1 MKVSKKDIYL
11 IIGFLG
17 VLAFLCAFLW
27 VYQPTME
34 KVDALKAESRSLE
47 IEIADLQ
54 SKMDNKDTYVSKTQE
69 MATEMDSILQMFPV
83 ELKEEDA
90 IVLTLTEELLSPM
103 IVTTLTMDETEP
115 VDFELY
121 TQESEEAE
129 PVDFELYTQES
140 EEAEPVDFELY
151 TQESEEAEPVDTGE
165 TIQLGLYRNPVSMQF
180 VSSYEALKRYVK
192 TVALQTN
199 RTKIVGITASYDEM
213 TGLLTCVANLNMYF
227 ITGQEDKTYVQP
239 DFSSVITGTDN
250 PFGSITMP
258 YEADV
263 AGLAENV
270 TGIHVDEEETEEDNG
285 EDM

>member
-129 PVDFELYTQES
+129 PVD
-140 EEAEPVDFELY
+140 
-151 TQESEEAEPVDTGE
+151 TGE

-199 RTKIVGITASYDEM
+199 RTKIVGITASYDET

-258 YEADV
+258 YEAGV
-263 AGLAENV
+263 AGLAEEV
-270 TGIHVDEEETEEDNG
+270 TGIHVDEDEEAEEDNG
-285 EDM
+285 EGM

>member
-129 PVDFELYTQES
+129 PVD
-140 EEAEPVDFELY
+140 
-151 TQESEEAEPVDTGE
+151 TGE
-165 TIQLGLYRNPVSMQF
+165 TVQLGLYRNPVSMQF

-199 RTKIVGITASYDEM
+199 RTKIVGITASYDET

-258 YEADV
+258 YEAGV
-263 AGLAENV
+263 AGLAEEV
-270 TGIHVDEEETEEDNG
+270 TGIHVDEDEEAEEDNG
-285 EDM
+285 EGM

>member
-27 VYQPTME
+27 VYQPAME
-34 KVDALKAESRSLE
+34 KVDDLKAESRSLE

-129 PVDFELYTQES
+129 PVD
-140 EEAEPVDFELY
+140 
-151 TQESEEAEPVDTGE
+151 TGE

-192 TVALQTN
+192 TVSLQTN

-263 AGLAENV
+263 AGLAEDA
-270 TGIHVDEEETEEDNG
+270 TGIHVDEEEAEEDNG

>member
-34 KVDALKAESRSLE
+34 KVDALKAESRSME
-47 IEIADLQ
+47 IEIAD
-54 SKMDNKDTYVSKTQE
+54 VSKTQE

-103 IVTTLTMDETEP
+103 IVTTLTMDET
-115 VDFELY
+115 
-121 TQESEEAE
+121 
-129 PVDFELYTQES
+129 
-140 EEAEPVDFELY
+140 EPVDFELY

-263 AGLAENV
+263 AGLAEDA
-270 TGIHVDEEETEEDNG
+270 TGIHVDEEESEEDNG

>member
-1 MKVSKKDIYL
+1 MKVSKRDIYL

-34 KVDALKAESRSLE
+34 KVNALKAESRSLE

-54 SKMDNKDTYVSKTQE
+54 SKMDNKDTYVTKTQE
-69 MATEMDSILQMFPV
+69 MATEMDGILQLFPV

-103 IVTTLTMDETEP
+103 TVVTLTMDETEP

-121 TQESEEAE
+121 TQEA
-129 PVDFELYTQES
+129 
-140 EEAEPVDFELY
+140 
-151 TQESEEAEPVDTGE
+151 EEAEPVDTEE
-165 TIQLGLYRNPVSMQF
+165 TVQLGLYRNPVSMQF

-199 RTKIVGITASYDEM
+199 RTRIVGVTASYDET

-263 AGLAENV
+263 AGLAEDA
-270 TGIHVDEEETEEDNG
+270 TGIHVDEGEETEKDNN

>member
-1 MKVSKKDIYL
+1 MKVSKRDIYL

-54 SKMDNKDTYVSKTQE
+54 SKMDNKDTYVTKTQE
-69 MATEMDSILQMFPV
+69 MATEMDGILQLFPV

-103 IVTTLTMDETEP
+103 TVVTLTMDETEP

-121 TQESEEAE
+121 TQEA
-129 PVDFELYTQES
+129 
-140 EEAEPVDFELY
+140 
-151 TQESEEAEPVDTGE
+151 EEAEPVDTEE
-165 TIQLGLYRNPVSMQF
+165 TVQLGLYRNPVSMQF

-199 RTKIVGITASYDEM
+199 RTWIVGVTASYDET

-263 AGLAENV
+263 AGLAEDA
-270 TGIHVDEEETEEDNG
+270 TGIHVDEGEETEKDNN

>member
-17 VLAFLCAFLW
+17 VLAFICAFVW

-34 KVDALKAESRSLE
+34 KVDALNAESRTME

-54 SKMDNKDTYVSKTQE
+54 SKMDNKDTYLTKTQE
-69 MATEMDSILQMFPV
+69 MATEMDGILQMFPV

-103 IVTTLTMDETEP
+103 TVVTLTMDETEP

-121 TQESEEAE
+121 TQEA
-129 PVDFELYTQES
+129 
-140 EEAEPVDFELY
+140 
-151 TQESEEAEPVDTGE
+151 EEAEPVDTEE
-165 TIQLGLYRNPVSMQF
+165 TVQLGLYRNPVSMQF

-199 RTKIVGITASYDEM
+199 RTKIVGITASYDET

-239 DFSSVITGTDN
+239 DFSSVIMGTDN
-250 PFGSITMP
+250 PFGTITMP
-258 YEADV
+258 YEAGV
-263 AGLAENV
+263 AGLAEEV
-270 TGIHVDEEETEEDNG
+270 TGIHVDEEEEEDDG

>member
-1 MKVSKKDIYL
+1 
-11 IIGFLG
+11 
-17 VLAFLCAFLW
+17 
-27 VYQPTME
+27 
-34 KVDALKAESRSLE
+34 
-47 IEIADLQ
+47 
-54 SKMDNKDTYVSKTQE
+54 
-69 MATEMDSILQMFPV
+69 MDSILQMFPV

-103 IVTTLTMDETEP
+103 IVTTLTMDET
-115 VDFELY
+115 
-121 TQESEEAE
+121 
-129 PVDFELYTQES
+129 
-140 EEAEPVDFELY
+140 EPVDFELY

-227 ITGQEDKTYVQP
+227 ITGQEDKTYVWP

-263 AGLAENV
+263 AGLAEDA
-270 TGIHVDEEETEEDNG
+270 TGIHVDEEEVEEDNG

>member
-69 MATEMDSILQMFPV
+69 MATEMDSILQMSPV

-103 IVTTLTMDETEP
+103 IVTTLTMDET
-115 VDFELY
+115 
-121 TQESEEAE
+121 
-129 PVDFELYTQES
+129 
-140 EEAEPVDFELY
+140 EPVDFELY

-263 AGLAENV
+263 AGLAEDA
-270 TGIHVDEEETEEDNG
+270 TGIHVDEEEVEEDNG

>member
-1 MKVSKKDIYL
+1 MKVSKRDIYL

-54 SKMDNKDTYVSKTQE
+54 SKMDNKDTYVTKTQE
-69 MATEMDSILQMFPV
+69 METEMDGILQLFPV

-103 IVTTLTMDETEP
+103 TVVTLTMDETEP

-121 TQESEEAE
+121 TQEA
-129 PVDFELYTQES
+129 
-140 EEAEPVDFELY
+140 
-151 TQESEEAEPVDTGE
+151 EEAEPVDTEE
-165 TIQLGLYRNPVSMQF
+165 TVQLGLYRNPVSMQF

-199 RTKIVGITASYDEM
+199 RTRIVGVTASYDET

-263 AGLAENV
+263 AGLAEDA
-270 TGIHVDEEETEEDNG
+270 TGIHVDEGEETEKDNN

>member
-129 PVDFELYTQES
+129 PVD
-140 EEAEPVDFELY
+140 
-151 TQESEEAEPVDTGE
+151 TGE

-227 ITGQEDKTYVQP
+227 ITGHEDKTYVQP

-263 AGLAENV
+263 AGLAEDA
-270 TGIHVDEEETEEDNG
+270 TGIHVDEEEAEEDNG

>member
-1 MKVSKKDIYL
+1 MKVSKRDIYL

-54 SKMDNKDTYVSKTQE
+54 SKMDNKDTYVTKTQE
-69 MATEMDSILQMFPV
+69 METEMDGILQLFPV

-103 IVTTLTMDETEP
+103 TVVTLTMDETEP

-121 TQESEEAE
+121 TQEA
-129 PVDFELYTQES
+129 
-140 EEAEPVDFELY
+140 
-151 TQESEEAEPVDTGE
+151 EEAEPVDTEE
-165 TIQLGLYRNPVSMQF
+165 TVQLGLYRNPVSMQF

-199 RTKIVGITASYDEM
+199 RTKIVGVTASYDET

-263 AGLAENV
+263 AGLAEDA
-270 TGIHVDEEETEEDNG
+270 TGIHVDEGEETEKDNN

>member
-1 MKVSKKDIYL
+1 MKVSKRDIYL

-54 SKMDNKDTYVSKTQE
+54 SKMDNKDTYVTKTQE
-69 MATEMDSILQMFPV
+69 MATEMDGILQLFPV

-103 IVTTLTMDETEP
+103 TVVTLTMDETEP

-121 TQESEEAE
+121 TQEA
-129 PVDFELYTQES
+129 
-140 EEAEPVDFELY
+140 
-151 TQESEEAEPVDTGE
+151 EEAEPVDTEE
-165 TIQLGLYRNPVSMQF
+165 TVQLGLYRNPVSMQF

-199 RTKIVGITASYDEM
+199 RTRIVGVTASYDET

-263 AGLAENV
+263 AGLAEDA
-270 TGIHVDEEETEEDNG
+270 TGIHVDEGEETEKDNN

>member
-17 VLAFLCAFLW
+17 VLAFICAFVW

-34 KVDALKAESRSLE
+34 KVDALNAESRTME

-54 SKMDNKDTYVSKTQE
+54 SKMDNKDTYLTKTQE
-69 MATEMDSILQMFPV
+69 MATEMDGILQMFPV

-103 IVTTLTMDETEP
+103 TVVTLTMDETEP

-121 TQESEEAE
+121 TQEA
-129 PVDFELYTQES
+129 
-140 EEAEPVDFELY
+140 
-151 TQESEEAEPVDTGE
+151 EEAEPVDTEE
-165 TIQLGLYRNPVSMQF
+165 TVQLGLYRNPVSMQF

-199 RTKIVGITASYDEM
+199 RTKIVGVTASYDET

-239 DFSSVITGTDN
+239 DFSSVIMGTDN
-250 PFGSITMP
+250 PFGTITMP
-258 YEADV
+258 YEAGV
-263 AGLAENV
+263 AGLAEEV
-270 TGIHVDEEETEEDNG
+270 TGIHVDEEEEEDDG

>member
-129 PVDFELYTQES
+129 PVD
-140 EEAEPVDFELY
+140 
-151 TQESEEAEPVDTGE
+151 TGE
-165 TIQLGLYRNPVSMQF
+165 TIQLGLCRNPVSMQF

-263 AGLAENV
+263 AGLAEDA
-270 TGIHVDEEETEEDNG
+270 TGIHVDEEEAEEDNG

>member
-1 MKVSKKDIYL
+1 MVFWE
-11 IIGFLG
+11 FL
-17 VLAFLCAFLW
+17 L
-27 VYQPTME
+27 
-34 KVDALKAESRSLE
+34 DALKAESRSLE

-54 SKMDNKDTYVSKTQE
+54 SKMDNKDTYVTKTQE
-69 MATEMDSILQMFPV
+69 MATEMDGILQLFPV

-103 IVTTLTMDETEP
+103 TVVTLTMDETEP

-121 TQESEEAE
+121 TQEA
-129 PVDFELYTQES
+129 
-140 EEAEPVDFELY
+140 
-151 TQESEEAEPVDTGE
+151 EEAEPVDTEE
-165 TIQLGLYRNPVSMQF
+165 TVQLGLYRNPVSMQF

-199 RTKIVGITASYDEM
+199 RTRIVGVTASYDET

-263 AGLAENV
+263 AGLAEDA
-270 TGIHVDEEETEEDNG
+270 TGIHVDEGEETEKDNN

>member
-17 VLAFLCAFLW
+17 VLAVLCSFVW

-34 KVDALKAESRSLE
+34 KVDALNAENRSME

-54 SKMDNKDTYVSKTQE
+54 SKMDNKDTYVQKTQE
-69 MATEMDSILQMFPV
+69 MAVEMDGILQMFPV

-90 IVLTLTEELLSPM
+90 ILLTLTEELLSPM
-103 IVTTLTMDETEP
+103 TAITLTMDETEP
-115 VDFELY
+115 VEFEVY
-121 TQESEEAE
+121 TQE
-129 PVDFELYTQES
+129 T
-140 EEAEPVDFELY
+140 
-151 TQESEEAEPVDTGE
+151 EEAEPVDTGE
-165 TIQLGLYRNPVSMQF
+165 TTQLGLYRNPISMQF
-180 VSSYEALKRYVK
+180 VSSYDALKRYVK

-199 RTKIVGITASYDEM
+199 RTKIVGVTASYDET
-213 TGLLTCVANLNMYF
+213 TGLLSCVANLNMYY

-258 YEADV
+258 YESDV
-263 AGLAENV
+263 AGLAEDV
-270 TGIHVDEEETEEDNG
+270 TGIHVEDEEESEEDEG
-285 EDM
+285 L

>member
-27 VYQPTME
+27 IYQPTME
-34 KVDALKAESRSLE
+34 KVDSLKAESRSLE

-54 SKMDNKDTYVSKTQE
+54 SKMDNKDTYVSKTRE

-103 IVTTLTMDETEP
+103 IVTTLTMDET
-115 VDFELY
+115 
-121 TQESEEAE
+121 
-129 PVDFELYTQES
+129 
-140 EEAEPVDFELY
+140 EPVDFELY

-263 AGLAENV
+263 AGLAEDA
-270 TGIHVDEEETEEDNG
+270 TGIHVDEEEAEEDNG

>member
-47 IEIADLQ
+47 IEITDLQ

-69 MATEMDSILQMFPV
+69 MATEMGSILQMFPV

-103 IVTTLTMDETEP
+103 IVTTLTMDET
-115 VDFELY
+115 
-121 TQESEEAE
+121 
-129 PVDFELYTQES
+129 
-140 EEAEPVDFELY
+140 EPVDFELY

-263 AGLAENV
+263 AGLAEDA
-270 TGIHVDEEETEEDNG
+270 TGIHVDEEEAEEDNG

>member
-17 VLAFLCAFLW
+17 VLAFICAFVW

-34 KVDALKAESRSLE
+34 KVDALNAESRTME

-54 SKMDNKDTYVSKTQE
+54 SKMDNKDTYLTKTQE
-69 MATEMDSILQMFPV
+69 MATEMDGILQMFPV

-103 IVTTLTMDETEP
+103 TVVTLTMDETEP

-129 PVDFELYTQES
+129 PVD
-140 EEAEPVDFELY
+140 
-151 TQESEEAEPVDTGE
+151 TGE
-165 TIQLGLYRNPVSMQF
+165 TVQLGLYRNPVSMQF

-199 RTKIVGITASYDEM
+199 RTRIVGVTASYDET

-239 DFSSVITGTDN
+239 DFSSVIMGTDN
-250 PFGSITMP
+250 PFGTITMP
-258 YEADV
+258 YEAGV
-263 AGLAENV
+263 AGLAEEV
-270 TGIHVDEEETEEDNG
+270 TGIHVDEEEEEDDG

>member
-27 VYQPTME
+27 VYQPAME
-34 KVDALKAESRSLE
+34 KVDALKAESSSLE

-103 IVTTLTMDETEP
+103 IVTTLTMDET
-115 VDFELY
+115 
-121 TQESEEAE
+121 
-129 PVDFELYTQES
+129 
-140 EEAEPVDFELY
+140 EPVDFELY

-263 AGLAENV
+263 AGLAEDAM
-270 TGIHVDEEETEEDNG
+270 GIHVDEEEAEEDNG

>member
-17 VLAFLCAFLW
+17 VLAFICAFVW

-34 KVDALKAESRSLE
+34 KVDALNAESRTME

-54 SKMDNKDTYVSKTQE
+54 SKMDNKDTYLTKTQE
-69 MATEMDSILQMFPV
+69 MATEMDGILQMFPV

-103 IVTTLTMDETEP
+103 IVTTLTMDET
-115 VDFELY
+115 
-121 TQESEEAE
+121 
-129 PVDFELYTQES
+129 
-140 EEAEPVDFELY
+140 EPVDFELY

-199 RTKIVGITASYDEM
+199 RTKIVGVTASYDET

-258 YEADV
+258 YEAGV
-263 AGLAENV
+263 ASLAEEV
-270 TGIHVDEEETEEDNG
+270 TGIHVDEQEETEEDNG
-285 EDM
+285 EGM

>member
-17 VLAFLCAFLW
+17 VLAFICAFVW

-34 KVDALKAESRSLE
+34 KVDALNAESRTME

-54 SKMDNKDTYVSKTQE
+54 SKMDNKDTYLTKTQE
-69 MATEMDSILQMFPV
+69 MATEMDGILQMFPV

-103 IVTTLTMDETEP
+103 TVVTLTMDETEP

-129 PVDFELYTQES
+129 PVD
-140 EEAEPVDFELY
+140 
-151 TQESEEAEPVDTGE
+151 TGE
-165 TIQLGLYRNPVSMQF
+165 TVQLGLYRNPVSMQF

-199 RTKIVGITASYDEM
+199 RTKIVGITASYDET

-239 DFSSVITGTDN
+239 DFSSVIMGTDN
-250 PFGSITMP
+250 PFGTITMP
-258 YEADV
+258 YEAGV
-263 AGLAENV
+263 AGLAEEV
-270 TGIHVDEEETEEDNG
+270 TGIHVDEEEEEDDG

>member
-1 MKVSKKDIYL
+1 MKVSKRDIYL

-54 SKMDNKDTYVSKTQE
+54 SKMDNKDTYVTKTQE
-69 MATEMDSILQMFPV
+69 MATEMDGILQLFPV

-103 IVTTLTMDETEP
+103 TVVTLTMDETEP

-129 PVDFELYTQES
+129 PVD
-140 EEAEPVDFELY
+140 
-151 TQESEEAEPVDTGE
+151 TGE
-165 TIQLGLYRNPVSMQF
+165 TVQLGLYRNPVSMQF

-199 RTKIVGITASYDEM
+199 RTKIVGVTASYDET

-239 DFSSVITGTDN
+239 DFSSVIMGTDN
-250 PFGSITMP
+250 PFGTITMP
-258 YEADV
+258 YEAGV
-263 AGLAENV
+263 AGLAEEV
-270 TGIHVDEEETEEDNG
+270 TGIHVDEEEEEDDG

>member
-129 PVDFELYTQES
+129 PVD
-140 EEAEPVDFELY
+140 
-151 TQESEEAEPVDTGE
+151 TGE

-180 VSSYEALKRYVK
+180 VSSYEALKRYVR

-263 AGLAENV
+263 AGLAEDA
-270 TGIHVDEEETEEDNG
+270 TGYPSGRRSRKKPPKKRTVCIENLNRISRTEDTHEAKG
-285 EDM
+285 KSSTTE

>member
-69 MATEMDSILQMFPV
+69 MATEMDSILQMFPG

-103 IVTTLTMDETEP
+103 IVTTLTMDET
-115 VDFELY
+115 
-121 TQESEEAE
+121 
-129 PVDFELYTQES
+129 
-140 EEAEPVDFELY
+140 EPVDFELY

-263 AGLAENV
+263 AGLAEDAM
-270 TGIHVDEEETEEDNG
+270 GIHVDEEEAEEDNG

>member
-17 VLAFLCAFLW
+17 VLAFICAFVW

-34 KVDALKAESRSLE
+34 KVDALNAESRTME

-54 SKMDNKDTYVSKTQE
+54 SKMDNKDTYLTKTQE
-69 MATEMDSILQMFPV
+69 MATEMDGILQMFPV

-103 IVTTLTMDETEP
+103 TVVTLTMDETEP

-129 PVDFELYTQES
+129 PVD
-140 EEAEPVDFELY
+140 
-151 TQESEEAEPVDTGE
+151 TGE
-165 TIQLGLYRNPVSMQF
+165 TVQLGLYRNPVSMQF

-199 RTKIVGITASYDEM
+199 RTKIVGVTASYDET

-239 DFSSVITGTDN
+239 DFSSVIMGTDN
-250 PFGSITMP
+250 PFGTITMP
-258 YEADV
+258 YEAGV
-263 AGLAENV
+263 AGLAEEV
-270 TGIHVDEEETEEDNG
+270 TGIHVDEEEEEDDG

>member
-1 MKVSKKDIYL
+1 MKVSKRDIYL

-54 SKMDNKDTYVSKTQE
+54 SKMDNKDTYVTKTQE
-69 MATEMDSILQMFPV
+69 METEMDGILQLFPV

-103 IVTTLTMDETEP
+103 TVVTLTMDETEP

-121 TQESEEAE
+121 TQEA
-129 PVDFELYTQES
+129 
-140 EEAEPVDFELY
+140 
-151 TQESEEAEPVDTGE
+151 EEAEPVDTEE
-165 TIQLGLYRNPVSMQF
+165 TVQLGLYRNPVSMQF

-199 RTKIVGITASYDEM
+199 RTRIVGVTASYDET

-263 AGLAENV
+263 AGLAEDA
-270 TGIHVDEEETEEDNG
+270 TGIHVDEGEETEETEEDNN

>member
-17 VLAFLCAFLW
+17 VLAFICAFVW

-34 KVDALKAESRSLE
+34 KVDALNAESRTME

-54 SKMDNKDTYVSKTQE
+54 SKMDNKDTYLTKTQE
-69 MATEMDSILQMFPV
+69 MATEMDGILQMFPV

-103 IVTTLTMDETEP
+103 TVVTLTMDETEP

-121 TQESEEAE
+121 TQEA
-129 PVDFELYTQES
+129 
-140 EEAEPVDFELY
+140 
-151 TQESEEAEPVDTGE
+151 EEAEPVDTEE
-165 TIQLGLYRNPVSMQF
+165 TVQLGLYRNPVSMQF

-199 RTKIVGITASYDEM
+199 RTRIVGVTASYDET

-263 AGLAENV
+263 AGLAEDA
-270 TGIHVDEEETEEDNG
+270 TGIHVDEGEETEKDNN

>member
-27 VYQPTME
+27 VYQPAME

-69 MATEMDSILQMFPV
+69 MAAEMDSILQMFPV

-103 IVTTLTMDETEP
+103 IVTTLTMDET
-115 VDFELY
+115 
-121 TQESEEAE
+121 
-129 PVDFELYTQES
+129 
-140 EEAEPVDFELY
+140 EPVDFELY

-263 AGLAENV
+263 AGLAEDA
-270 TGIHVDEEETEEDNG
+270 TGIHVDEEEAEEDNG

>member
-27 VYQPTME
+27 VYQPVME

-103 IVTTLTMDETEP
+103 IVTTLTMDET
-115 VDFELY
+115 
-121 TQESEEAE
+121 
-129 PVDFELYTQES
+129 
-140 EEAEPVDFELY
+140 EPVDFELY

-263 AGLAENV
+263 AGLAEDAM
-270 TGIHVDEEETEEDNG
+270 GIHVDEEEAEEDNG

>member
-17 VLAFLCAFLW
+17 VLTFLCAFLW

-34 KVDALKAESRSLE
+34 KVDSLKAESRSLE

-129 PVDFELYTQES
+129 PVD
-140 EEAEPVDFELY
+140 
-151 TQESEEAEPVDTGE
+151 TGE

-199 RTKIVGITASYDEM
+199 RTKIVGVTASYDET

-258 YEADV
+258 YEAGV
-263 AGLAENV
+263 ASLAEEV
-270 TGIHVDEEETEEDNG
+270 TGIHVDEQEETEEDNG
-285 EDM
+285 EGM

>member
-17 VLAFLCAFLW
+17 VLAFICAFVW

-34 KVDALKAESRSLE
+34 KVDALNAESRTME

-54 SKMDNKDTYVSKTQE
+54 SKMDNKDTYLTKTQE
-69 MATEMDSILQMFPV
+69 MATEMDGILQMFPV

-103 IVTTLTMDETEP
+103 TVVTLTMDETEP

-121 TQESEEAE
+121 TQEA
-129 PVDFELYTQES
+129 
-140 EEAEPVDFELY
+140 
-151 TQESEEAEPVDTGE
+151 EEAEPVDTEE
-165 TIQLGLYRNPVSMQF
+165 TVQLGLYRNPVSMQF

-199 RTKIVGITASYDEM
+199 RTKIVGVTASYDET

-263 AGLAENV
+263 SGLAEDA
-270 TGIHVDEEETEEDNG
+270 TGIHVDEGEETEKDNN

>member
-27 VYQPTME
+27 VYQPIME

-103 IVTTLTMDETEP
+103 IVTTLTMDET
-115 VDFELY
+115 
-121 TQESEEAE
+121 
-129 PVDFELYTQES
+129 
-140 EEAEPVDFELY
+140 EPVDFELY

-263 AGLAENV
+263 AGLAEDA
-270 TGIHVDEEETEEDNG
+270 TGIHVDEEEAEEDNG

>member
-1 MKVSKKDIYL
+1 MKVSKRDIYL

-54 SKMDNKDTYVSKTQE
+54 SKMDNKDTYVTKTQE
-69 MATEMDSILQMFPV
+69 MATEMDGILQLFPV

-103 IVTTLTMDETEP
+103 TVVTLTMDETEP

-121 TQESEEAE
+121 TQEA
-129 PVDFELYTQES
+129 
-140 EEAEPVDFELY
+140 
-151 TQESEEAEPVDTGE
+151 EEAEPVDTEE
-165 TIQLGLYRNPVSMQF
+165 TVQLGLYRNPVSMQF

-199 RTKIVGITASYDEM
+199 RTRIVGVTASYDET

-239 DFSSVITGTDN
+239 DFSSVIMGTDN
-250 PFGSITMP
+250 PFGTITMP
-258 YEADV
+258 YEAGV
-263 AGLAENV
+263 AGLAEEV
-270 TGIHVDEEETEEDNG
+270 TTKLPKIISATETSTPAAT
-285 EDM
+285 

>member
-103 IVTTLTMDETEP
+103 IVTTLTKQNRWTSS
-115 VDFELY
+115 F
-121 TQESEEAE
+121 
-129 PVDFELYTQES
+129 
-140 EEAEPVDFELY
+140 
-151 TQESEEAEPVDTGE
+151 
-165 TIQLGLYRNPVSMQF
+165 IRRNPKRQNRSIQ
-180 VSSYEALKRYVK
+180 EKRYS
-192 TVALQTN
+192 L
-199 RTKIVGITASYDEM
+199 
-213 TGLLTCVANLNMYF
+213 
-227 ITGQEDKTYVQP
+227 
-239 DFSSVITGTDN
+239 DF
-250 PFGSITMP
+250 
-258 YEADV
+258 
-263 AGLAENV
+263 
-270 TGIHVDEEETEEDNG
+270 TGIQFPCSLFQATRP
-285 EDM
+285 